1 MAGIFS
7 KLKTDGI
14 KKTEDSLGGGGGYL
28 RETNIDVFEVKAFY
42 AGKSDGGAQ
51 SVTGVFIDEAG
62 KEYTETF
69 WVTKTTGENYF
80 YVKDKQGNPTQE
92 KSFLPGFN
100 IVNDICMI
108 TTDAPLDEQD
118 DEEKVV
124 NVYDYDAKKQVP
136 KAVPML
142 TGVIGKRVA
151 LAIYKNTENINKKNA
166 QGAYEPTAEEK
177 QTNTVEKAFYP
188 DFKTTVREAEVAM
201 ENGGE
206 VKDDMILTNAKENA
220 AVFWDAWLEKHKG
233 KVKDKRKIKDGAAGT
248 AGKPGGKPLGGAPVS
263 GPNPNGGSERKSLF
277 NKG

>member
-1 MAGIFS
+1 MRP
-7 KLKTDGI
+7 TDI
-14 KKTEDSLGGGGGYL
+14 S
-28 RETNIDVFEVKAFY
+28 IFEVKSFY
-42 AGKSDGGAQ
+42 AGKSDSGAQ

-62 KEYTETF
+62 KEYTETY
-69 WVTKTTGENYF
+69 WVTNREGENFF
-80 YVKDKQGNPTQE
+80 YVKDKSGAKTQE

-124 NVYDYDAKKQVP
+124 NIYDYDAKKQMP

-151 LAIYKNTENINKKNA
+151 LAIYKNLENKNA
-166 QGAYEPTAEEK
+166 KDSQGVYQPTAEERE
-177 QTNTVEKAFYP
+177 TNTTEKAFYP

-206 VKDDMILTNAKENA
+206 VKDDVIYTNAKENA
-220 AVFWDAWLEKHKG
+220 AVFWDAWLEKHKD
-233 KVKDKRKIKDGAAGT
+233 KVKDKRKIKDGSAGT
-248 AGKPGGKPLGGAPVS
+248 AGKPGSRPAGAPPAS
-263 GPNPNGGSERKSLF
+263 GGSNGGSERKSLF
-277 NKG
+277 KKD